1 MLHCGE
7 VKKEK
12 TLATGRNILIAVC
25 ICKLFCGKGWKFIES
40 LEYQPDWKLVS
51 VFDHHIPE
59 CGLSSSVCVCVC
71 VCVFSFS
78 LTSIWKL
85 CSEHGKCSH
94 GQEREGACSGGCRQ

>member
-7 VKKEK
+7 AKKEK

-71 VCVFSFS
+71 VCLCVCVCVFQRAEALSLSESFRKMNTH
-78 LTSIWKL
+78 L
-85 CSEHGKCSH
+85 
-94 GQEREGACSGGCRQ
+94 